1 MLDICIKFTWT
12 LWHYSLL
19 IWFLGYERI
28 LKIHTKL
35 VIDSL
40 ESQHLLQ
47 SLSQKAFRCVE
58 VLEEKNKVAATV

>member
-1 MLDICIKFTWT
+1 MREFSRYT
-12 LWHYSLL
+12 L
-19 IWFLGYERI
+19 
-28 LKIHTKL
+28 KL